1 MRPLN
6 LRTILR
12 KSALALAVAGVLGGI
27 AAAPASAEEW
37 YRHGGYDGYGRY
49 DHGDGWRD
57 RELQARERRVHE
69 WREHR
74 EYRDYYGPRAV
85 YGAPGYYAPGYY
97 APPAVTF
104 GFNFR

>member
-6 LRTILR
+6 LRSILR

-37 YRHGGYDGYGRY
+37 YRHGGYGHY
-49 DHGDGWRD
+49 DHDDGWR
-57 RELQARERRVHE
+57 AREWRAHE
-69 WREHR
+69 SREHR
-74 EYRDYYGPRAV
+74 YHRGY
-85 YGAPGYYAPGYY
+85 GYYAPGYY
-97 APPAVTF
+97 YAPPVVTF

>member
-6 LRTILR
+6 LHSIFR

-37 YRHGGYDGYGRY
+37 YRHDGYGRY
-49 DHGDGWRD
+49 DRDDGWR
-57 RELQARERRVHE
+57 AREWREHAWRAHE

-74 EYRDYYGPRAV
+74 YYRDYYGPRVV

-97 APPAVTF
+97 YAPPASTF
-104 GFNFR
+104 GFTFH